1 MARTGGLTSAQE
13 TVLRAVEAAAPTGR
27 LVVALSGGA
36 DSAALAWA
44 VATLGAPARAV
55 SIDHGLAGSARL
67 MAAATAI
74 AAGLGLHHETISVR
88 TEGSSET
95 VLRTARLAALE
106 SAIDADE
113 TILTGHTA
121 DDQAETVLGNL
132 VRGAGAAG
140 LSGIPRRRG
149 VFVRPLLGVRRETC
163 RLAAAELGLPFV
175 DDPENADL
183 SIRRNRL
190 RLETLP
196 HLGEY
201 NPQVI
206 EAIERSARLIDADDA
221 FLEALAAA
229 VPVGRDEEAI
239 TVPAAALTTLA
250 APIATRVVRA
260 MLRSAEGPY
269 AGEAA
274 DVDAVMT
281 VAATGVSASL
291 SGDLLAV
298 RERALVVIHPNHP
311 IPPPESVPFET
322 SGAARFGPWTIRA
335 DVAGVRVPVGE
346 RAVVRAPVAGD
357 RIAIGRGHHKLVADA
372 LQEAGVPPRLRPRWP
387 LVVDGD
393 RIAWIVSVRTAPDDG
408 ESRMLSATKE
418 ER

>member
-1 MARTGGLTSAQE
+1 MARTGGLTTAQE
-13 TVLRAVEAAAPTGR
+13 TVLRAVDAAVPEG
-27 LVVALSGGA
+27 LVVVALSGGA
-36 DSAALAWA
+36 DSASLAWA
-44 VATLGAPARAV
+44 VATLGTPARAV
-55 SIDHGLAGSARL
+55 SVDHGLPGSAWL
-67 MAAATAI
+67 MTAASAI
-74 AAGLGLHHETISVR
+74 AARLGLQHDTIFVR
-88 TEGSSET
+88 TAGTSET

-106 SAIDADE
+106 SAVGVDE

-132 VRGAGAAG
+132 IRGAGAAG
-140 LSGIPRRRG
+140 LAGIPRRRG
-149 VFVRPLLGVRRETC
+149 RFARPLLGVRREVA

-190 RLETLP
+190 RLQTLP

-206 EAIERSARLIDADDA
+206 EAIGRSARLVDADDA

-229 VPVGRDEEAI
+229 VPVGSDEEAI
-239 TVPAAALTTLA
+239 TVPAAVLTTLA
-250 APIATRVVRA
+250 EPVATRVVRA
-260 MLRSAEGPY
+260 MLRAADGPY

-274 DVDAVMT
+274 DVDAVMS

-298 RERALVVIHPNHP
+298 RERALVVIHPNRP
-311 IPPPESVPFET
+311 VPPPESVPLET
-322 SGAARFGPWTIRA
+322 TGAARFGPWTIRA

-357 RIAIGRGHHKLVADA
+357 RISIGGGRHKTVADA
-372 LQEAGVPPRLRPRWP
+372 LQEAGVPARLRPRWP

-393 RIAWIVSVRTAPDDG
+393 RIAWIVGVRIAPDDG
-408 ESRMLSATKE
+408 EGRTLSATKE